1 MHDTLQPEVNVKQDR
16 PATATPMRVML
27 CDLTYTQQTISSDV
41 MPAAVGCLATYAE
54 RELGDRVSI
63 DIYKFPETLVEALE
77 SGEPPHIVGFSNY
90 AWNEDLSTQ
99 FARVIKA
106 KYPSTII
113 VFGGPNYPTNLLE
126 QERFLRKYPQ
136 IDFYVVK
143 EGEIGFTR
151 LLSALFDA
159 DLKPEGVPLDLAS
172 VHRIAD
178 GNFVA
183 SLMTPRIRDLSEV
196 PSPYLSGKL
205 DKFFDGVM
213 LPIIQ
218 TNRGCP
224 FQCTF
229 CVEGVDYY
237 NKVAKTKGL
246 QKVED
251 ELEYIAHRMADLRD
265 SKGGRGDLHIADSNF
280 GMYKEDL
287 DICHFIA
294 SKQKQYSYPEYINVA
309 TGKNHKERVL
319 EAASVING
327 ALRLSGSV
335 QSLDQAVLKN
345 IKRANIDA
353 NQIIDLALSAS
364 KIGAN
369 SYSEIILGLPGDTF
383 EGHMLTTK
391 IIVEAGFN
399 IVCLY
404 QLMLLPGT
412 DLASDESIDKW
423 KMVTR
428 YRAIP
433 RCYGHFD
440 LFGEEINACEIERIC
455 VSNDTLSFD
464 QYLQCRKMHL
474 IINLFYNDGVLKD
487 VLRFIKVLNLSVYDW
502 LAIMFE
508 DTENQRF
515 IGLVSQFLKETE
527 TELWTDGDAFRAFT
541 RDRANIKK
549 FIAGELGANLIFKYR
564 AQALVD
570 YADDIADV
578 AMRAL
583 SKLLDRQNA
592 SELEREFGQ
601 ELVTFGYARFAGLFD
616 YARVDPEYCFQFAVT
631 AFSEAQDDVDLED
644 YRLPRPVI
652 YRFVHSDEQVKMVNS
667 YVSIY
672 GKSLTGLSRILS
684 KVYVRKLF
692 REIVDVTGTG
702 PVQPNLK
709 DMRFGQAALTG
720 LNEFG

>member
-1 MHDTLQPEVNVKQDR
+1 VKPVR
-16 PATATPMRVML
+16 ILL

-41 MPAAVGCLATYAE
+41 MPAAVGCIAAYAE
-54 RELGDRVSI
+54 RELGDRVEI
-63 DIYKFPETLVEALE
+63 DIFKFPESLIEALE
-77 SGEPPHIVGFSNY
+77 AAAEPPEMIGFSNY

-99 FARVIKA
+99 LARGIKA
-106 KYPSTII
+106 RFPSTII
-113 VFGGPNYPTNLLE
+113 VFGGPNYPTTAAE
-126 QERFLRKYPQ
+126 QERFLRSYPQ

-143 EGEIGFTR
+143 EGEIAFTK
-151 LLSALFDA
+151 LISALIEAGFQ
-159 DLKPEGVPLDLAS
+159 PENVPVDVPS
-172 VHRIAD
+172 IHRIKHD
-178 GNFVA
+178 RFVA
-183 SLMTPRIRDLSEV
+183 APVVARIRDIGEL
-196 PSPYLSGKL
+196 PSPYLAGKL

-237 NKVAKTKGL
+237 NKVAKTKSL
-246 QKVED
+246 QKVD
-251 ELEYIAHRMADLRD
+251 AELEYIASRMARLRD
-265 SKGGRGDLHIADSNF
+265 QNGGRSDLHIADSNF

-287 DICHFIA
+287 DICRSIA
-294 SKQKQYSYPEYINVA
+294 SQQSRYSYPEYINVA

-335 QSLDQAVLKN
+335 QSLDEVVLKN
-345 IKRANIDA
+345 IKRSNIDA
-353 NQIIDLALSAS
+353 TQIIDLALGAS

-383 EGHMLTTK
+383 EGHMRTTRL
-391 IIVEAGFN
+391 IVEAGFN

-412 DLASDESIDKW
+412 DLASDESVEKW

-433 RCYGHFD
+433 RCYGYYD
-440 LFGEEINACEIERIC
+440 LFGQEINACEIERIC
-455 VSNDTLSFD
+455 IANDTLSFD
-464 QYLQCRKMHL
+464 QYLACRKMHL
-474 IINLFYNDGVLKD
+474 IINLFYNDGVLKE
-487 VLRFIKVLNLSVYDW
+487 VLRFIKLMRLSVYDW

-508 DTENQRF
+508 DGENERF
-515 IGLVSQFLKETE
+515 VELVSKFLKETE
-527 TELWTDGDAFRAFT
+527 TELWSDREEFRTFT
-541 RDRANIKK
+541 RDRVNIKQ

-570 YADDIADV
+570 CADDIADV

-583 SKLLDRQNA
+583 DALLARHGATDAAHDLGR
-592 SELEREFGQ
+592 
-601 ELVTFGYARFAGLFD
+601 ELVTFGHARFAGLFD
-616 YARVDPEYCFQFAVT
+616 YTGANPAHVFQFNVM
-631 AFSEAQDDVDLED
+631 AFSDTPQGAVPADFK
-644 YRLPRPVI
+644 LPGPVT
-652 YRFVHSDEQVKMVNS
+652 YRFVHTNEQVKSVSN
-667 YVSIY
+667 YISIY
-672 GKSLTGLSRILS
+672 GRSLTGLSRILS

-692 REIVDVTGTG
+692 REVVDVTSLHAI
-702 PVQPNLK
+702 QPSAK

>member
-1 MHDTLQPEVNVKQDR
+1 MKSQPI
-16 PATATPMRVML
+16 RVFL

-41 MPAAVGCLATYAE
+41 MPAAVGCIATYAE
-54 RELGDRVSI
+54 RELDGRVAI
-63 DIYKFPETLVEALE
+63 EIFKFPETLIEALE
-77 SGEPPHIVGFSNY
+77 RGEPPLIVGFSNY
-90 AWNEDLSTQ
+90 CWNEDLSTQ
-99 FARVIKA
+99 FARVIKSR
-106 KYPSTII
+106 YPAVVT
-113 VFGGPNYPTNLLE
+113 VFGGPNYPTTPAE

-136 IDFYVVK
+136 VDFYVAK
-143 EGEIGFTR
+143 EGEIAFAR
-151 LLSALFDA
+151 LIAALLDA
-159 DLKPEGVPLDLAS
+159 NFNPINVPPDLPS
-172 VHRIAD
+172 IHRIFD
-178 GNFVA
+178 GEFVA
-183 SLMTPRIRDLSEV
+183 PPATARIRDMTEV
-196 PSPYLSGKL
+196 PSPYLAGKL
-205 DKFFDGVM
+205 DKFFDGTM

-224 FQCTF
+224 FKCTF

-237 NKVAKTKGL
+237 NKVAKTKNL
-246 QKVED
+246 EKVEA
-251 ELEYIAHRMADLRD
+251 ELEYIASRMAQLRD
-265 SKGGRGDLHIADSNF
+265 DKGGRSDLHIADSNF

-287 DICHFIA
+287 EICHSIA
-294 SKQKQYSYPEYINVA
+294 AKQKKYSYPEYINVA

-335 QSLDQAVLKN
+335 QSLDDIVLKN
-345 IKRANIDA
+345 IQRANIDA
-353 NQIIDLALSAS
+353 QQILDLALSAS

-383 EGHMLTTK
+383 EGHMRTTQ

-412 DLASDESIDKW
+412 DLAADESVEKW

-455 VSNDTLSFD
+455 VANDTLSFE

-474 IINLFYNDGVLKD
+474 IINLFYNDGVLKE
-487 VLRFIKVLNLSVYDW
+487 VLRFIKLMRLSIYDW
-502 LAIMFE
+502 LELMYE
-508 DTENQRF
+508 DDENDRF
-515 IGLVSQFLKETE
+515 LKLVAQFLKETE
-527 TELWTDGDAFRAFT
+527 TELWTDGDDFRAFT
-541 RDRANIKK
+541 RKRENVKK
-549 FIAGELGANLIFKYR
+549 FIAGELGSNLIFKYR
-564 AQALVD
+564 AMALVD

-583 SKLLDRQNA
+583 DTLLQRKGA
-592 SELEREFGQ
+592 SATARDLGR
-601 ELVTFGYARFAGLFD
+601 ELVTFGHARFTGLFD
-616 YARVDPEYCFQFAVT
+616 FSRIEPEHEFRFDVSAFLDRPDGDDPLQFQL
-631 AFSEAQDDVDLED
+631 SH
-644 YRLPRPVI
+644 PVV
-652 YRFVHSDEQVKMVNS
+652 YRFVHTEAQQTSVRNYTK
-667 YVSIY
+667 IY
-672 GKSLTGLSRILS
+672 GTSLAGLSRILS

-692 REIVDVTGTG
+692 REIVDVTGSSTLHAS
-702 PVQPNLK
+702 QRDL
-709 DMRFGQAALTG
+709 RFGQAALTG

>member
-1 MHDTLQPEVNVKQDR
+1 MQVQPV
-16 PATATPMRVML
+16 RVFL

-54 RELGDRVSI
+54 QALGNRVAI
-63 DIYKFPETLVEALE
+63 EIFKFPETLIEALE
-77 SGEPPHIVGFSNY
+77 SGAPPDVIGFSNY
-90 AWNEDLSTQ
+90 AWNEDLGTQ
-99 FARVIKA
+99 FALAIKTRFPA
-106 KYPSTII
+106 II
-113 VFGGPNYPTNLLE
+113 VVFGGPNYPTTPAE

-151 LLSALFDA
+151 LLATLIEA
-159 DLKPEGVPLDLAS
+159 DLTPEGVPLDLPS
-172 VHRIAD
+172 VHRIAN
-178 GNFVA
+178 GRFIA
-183 SLMTPRIRDLSEV
+183 SYVSARIRDMTEV
-196 PSPYLSGKL
+196 PSPYLAGKL
-205 DKFFDGVM
+205 DKFFDGTM

-237 NKVAKTKGL
+237 NKVAKTKSA
-246 QKVED
+246 QKID
-251 ELEYIAHRMADLRD
+251 AELEYIARRMAQLRD
-265 SKGGRGDLHIADSNF
+265 QKGGRGDLHIADSNF

-287 DICHFIA
+287 EICNLIA
-294 SKQKQYSYPEYINVA
+294 EKQREYSYPEYINVA

-319 EAASVING
+319 EAAGVING

-335 QSLDQAVLKN
+335 QSLDDIVLKN

-353 NQIIDLALSAS
+353 NQIIDLALGAS

-383 EGHMLTTK
+383 EGHMRTTK

-412 DLASDESIDKW
+412 DLASDESVEKW

-440 LFGEEINACEIERIC
+440 LFGHEINACEIERIC
-455 VSNDTLSFD
+455 IANDTLSFE

-487 VLRFIKVLNLSVYDW
+487 VLRFIKLMNLSIFDWLNL
-502 LAIMFE
+502 MFE
-508 DTENQRF
+508 DDENERF
-515 IGLVSQFLKETE
+515 IGLVAQFLNETE
-527 TELWTDGDAFRAFT
+527 TELWLDVDEFRAFA
-541 RDRANIKK
+541 RKRENVRK
-549 FIAGELGANLIFKYR
+549 FIAGEIGANLIFKYR
-564 AQALVD
+564 AMALVD

-583 SKLLDRQNA
+583 DRL
-592 SELEREFGQ
+592 LERNGAAAAAQ
-601 ELVTFGYARFAGLFD
+601 DLGRELVTFGHARFAGLFD
-616 YARVDPEYCFQFAVT
+616 YERANPEHVFKYDVSAFADLLDRNRPEDFALPHPVT
-631 AFSEAQDDVDLED
+631 
-644 YRLPRPVI
+644 
-652 YRFVHSDEQVKMVNS
+652 YRFIHTDEQQKSVRNYMN
-667 YVSIY
+667 IY
-672 GKSLTGLSRILS
+672 GASLTGMSRILS

-692 REIVDVTGTG
+692 REIVDVTGSSMM
-702 PVQPNLK
+702 QPSQK
-709 DMRFGQAALTG
+709 DLRFGQAALTG
-720 LNEFG
+720 LNQFG